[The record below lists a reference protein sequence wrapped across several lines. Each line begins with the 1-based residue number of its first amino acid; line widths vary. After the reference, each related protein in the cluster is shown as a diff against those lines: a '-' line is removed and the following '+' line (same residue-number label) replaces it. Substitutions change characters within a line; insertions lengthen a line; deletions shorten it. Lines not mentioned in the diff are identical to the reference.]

1 MIFHVSSSSSLLLL
15 LFPHSLVLVCLHEV
29 KNGNGEQTYRFDK
42 DSDPVCF
49 RQHPRQV
56 FDSEE
61 RKTYGQVKGKPLK
74 IKVY

>member
-1 MIFHVSSSSSLLLL
+1 MICHVSSSSFLLLL
-15 LFPHSLVLVCLHEV
+15 LFPNSLVLVCLHEV

-56 FDSEE
+56 FDHEQ
-61 RKTYGQVKGKPLK
+61 RKTHDQVKGQPLI
-74 IKVY
+74 IKVR